1 MVVVGIRLM
10 PPKVIKKNV
19 YLWAKGPS
27 RLSKD
32 LGPKKMPKHLKERRV
47 KGSKGYMKMEYG
59 GVHHNKY
66 DGYYTKQWV

>member
-1 MVVVGIRLM
+1 MVVIGIRLM

-32 LGPKKMPKHLKERRV
+32 LGPKRCP
-47 KGSKGYMKMEYG
+47 
-59 GVHHNKY
+59 N
-66 DGYYTKQWV
+66 T